1 METKAGIQITRK
13 AFLQSALILLLLM
26 LLAGVL
32 TVVLPPGQF
41 ERSVVE
47 GRSRVEPGS
56 YQRIARP
63 EYPVWR
69 WFTAP
74 LEVLG
79 GPDGLTIVTIGV
91 FVFMVASAFAV
102 MDRSGM
108 IRTGL
113 SRVVQAVGGRK
124 YLLLLTVSFFF
135 MALGAFLGL
144 FEEVVPLVP
153 LMLALSYS
161 LGWDSLVGL
170 GMSILA
176 TNIGFSA
183 AITNPFTIGIA
194 QKLAGLP
201 LFSGAWLRF
210 PLFLVMYGVLAAF
223 LVRYARRI
231 ERDPRLSSVFEEDQ
245 PERHKTSQ
253 ALGSTL
259 PSFSSRPLIW
269 FLVFLILILIVL
281 VAAPFVAGLS
291 DVSLPLIGI
300 LFLAGGLGAGMLSGM
315 GGRGVVRS
323 LAEGA
328 VGIAPA
334 IPLIL
339 MAASVK
345 HIVTSGGVMDT
356 ILYAASESFAGASPL
371 VAALGIFFLTLV
383 IEVFI
388 GSASAKAFLL
398 MPILLPLADLLG
410 VTRQVTVLAYCFGD
424 GFANLIYP
432 TNPVLLISLGLTV
445 VSYPKWIRWSLK
457 LWLWIVLISVAFL
470 ALSVA
475 VSYGPF

>member
-1 METKAGIQITRK
+1 LQTRAGIQITRK

-26 LLAGVL
+26 LLAGAL
-32 TVVLPPGQF
+32 TMVLPAGRF
-41 ERSVVE
+41 ERNIAD
-47 GRSRVEPGS
+47 GREKVEPGS
-56 YQRIARP
+56 YHLIARP
-63 EYPVWR
+63 DYPIWR

-79 GPDGLTIVTIGV
+79 GPDGLTIVVVGI
-91 FVFMVASAFAV
+91 FVFMVASGFAV

-108 IRTGL
+108 IRAGL
-113 SRVVQAVGGRK
+113 SRVVQAVGDRK
-124 YLLLLTVSFFF
+124 YLLLLTVSFLF
-135 MALGAFLGL
+135 MTLGAFLGL

-153 LMLALSYS
+153 LMLALSFS

-201 LFSGAWLRF
+201 LFSGTSFRL
-210 PLFLVMYGVLAAF
+210 LIFLVMYGLLAVF
-223 LVRYARRI
+223 LVRYARLI
-231 ERDPRLSSVFEEDQ
+231 ERDPRRSPVFEQDQ
-245 PERHKTSQ
+245 QERHKQTHEL
-253 ALGSTL
+253 ADM
-259 PSFSSRPLIW
+259 PEWSSPRPLIW
-269 FLVFLILILIVL
+269 FLVFLMLILSVL
-281 VAAPFVAGLS
+281 IAGPFVPALF
-291 DVSLPLIGI
+291 DLSLPLVGL
-300 LFLAGGLGAGMLSGM
+300 LFLVGGVGAGLLSGM
-315 GGRGVVRS
+315 GSRDVLRS
-323 LAEGA
+323 LGQGA
-328 VGIAPA
+328 AGIAPA

-345 HIVTSGGVMDT
+345 HIVSSGSVIDT

-371 VAALGIFFLTLV
+371 VATLGILLLTLV
-383 IEVFI
+383 IEFFI
-388 GSASAKAFLL
+388 GSSSAKAFLL

-410 VTRQVTVLAYCFGD
+410 VTRQATVLAYCFGD
-424 GFANLIYP
+424 GFSNLFYP

-445 VSYPKWIRWSLK
+445 VSYPQWIRWSLK
-457 LWLWIVLISVAFL
+457 LWLWMLVASLAFL
-470 ALSVA
+470 AIAVA